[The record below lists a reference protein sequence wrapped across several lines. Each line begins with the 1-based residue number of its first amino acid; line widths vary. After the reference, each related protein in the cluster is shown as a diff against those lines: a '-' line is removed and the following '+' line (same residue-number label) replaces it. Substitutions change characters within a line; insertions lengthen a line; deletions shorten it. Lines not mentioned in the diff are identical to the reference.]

1 MTSPEDYAKAQAEEY
16 GTFVAKGPIYHDGAL
31 AYTEGHPVPRSNVE
45 RHKYEEQGLVS
56 KVKKA
61 DAASAQPGEVVAAV
75 NATKKG

>member
-1 MTSPEDYAKAQAEEY
+1 MDAFAKAQAEEY

-31 AYTEGHPVPRSNVE
+31 AYTEGHPVPKSNVE

-61 DAASAQPGEVVAAV
+61 DQAASQPGEVVVAV
-75 NATKKG
+75 DATKKG